1 MTNGMF
7 YNLIDTD
14 NVDFSDYYHKY
25 HVHSRHF
32 TFIFTT
38 FVLMQFFN
46 FFNCRKVYDEFDLHS
61 NLLNNWLYIVIVS
74 SILILQCIIVTYLN
88 VFFKLYKFHGLS
100 PQQWLIS
107 ALIGFM
113 GIPLSFILRCFS
125 FGLDDSDRAKP
136 DENTLFE

>member
-1 MTNGMF
+1 MTNGMY

-14 NVDFSDYYHKY
+14 NVDFSDYYAKY
-25 HVHSRHF
+25 HVNSRHF

-46 FFNCRKVYDEFDLHS
+46 FFNCRKIYDEFDIFS
-61 NLLNNWLYIVIVS
+61 NITKNWLYIIIVCG
-74 SILILQCIIVTYLN
+74 ILILQWIIVTFLN
-88 VFFKLYKFHGLS
+88 VFFKLYKFNGLT

-107 ALIGFM
+107 GLIAFI

-125 FGLDDSDRAKP
+125 CG
-136 DENTLFE
+136 